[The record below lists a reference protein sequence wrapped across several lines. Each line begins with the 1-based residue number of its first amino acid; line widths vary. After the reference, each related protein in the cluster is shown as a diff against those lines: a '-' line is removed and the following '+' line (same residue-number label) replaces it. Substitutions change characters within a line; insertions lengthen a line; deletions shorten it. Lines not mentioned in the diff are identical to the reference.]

1 MSHVVPVIVGITIP
15 ELRNIVLTELSGD
28 IHQLSTSASLSYW
41 PHDTKELA
49 TGLTIPLVIITN
61 NVAVDYSLTHLDLN
75 KATNLFVK
83 FASVTKIPGSSYVDD
98 TAFTFT
104 TPTNQI
110 NHKTNFEEGTSSTN
124 HMNPIGNSARYASSA
139 GFFITWFSSSTHLK
153 VFNQMVLIFHLDMFL
168 RSGLGYVGFSDL
180 EDFWEV
186 F

>member
-1 MSHVVPVIVGITIP
+1 MQLPIRHGRYLQEYLVISGDKSFGNYEKWEFITDKEHMSHVVPVIVGITIP

-41 PHDTKELA
+41 PPDTKELA
-49 TGLTIPLVIITN
+49 TGLTVPLVIITN

-98 TAFTFT
+98 TGFTFT

-124 HMNPIGNSARYASSA
+124 HMNPIGNSPRYASSA
-139 GFFITWFSSSTHLK
+139 GSK
-153 VFNQMVLIFHLDMFL
+153 LILSF
-168 RSGLGYVGFSDL
+168 
-180 EDFWEV
+180 
-186 F
+186 